1 MKSLIFSILIVIS
14 SGWLGLGLD
23 MLLGNDVT
31 EGLGKLFLLML
42 PTLAMVLFSIKRLGS
57 LGFHPHFKRHYKWYL
72 FAALFDIA
80 AFLIITGIGYLAGGI
95 EERMTGDLFSTILT
109 ASIATLP
116 VLFVKNIFEEI
127 NWRGFLFPR
136 LHEYM
141 GYQSASFLSSLIW
154 ATWHLPLWLVMT
166 PRTLLLEYSPYQNV
180 VVFVVTAYLAL
191 LNMGFLYNRIRLST
205 GSVWPTVLLHTMNN
219 AIVAALYANLHYMK
233 WFISP
238 GINGILYFAILLLV
252 NLYLEIK
259 HPSKPEQHA

>member
-1 MKSLIFSILIVIS
+1 METADKKYTVVIFSQPWNSAQQRLFDFTSQKLWGGVPNMKSLIFSILTVLF

-31 EGLGKLFLLML
+31 EGLGKLFLLM
-42 PTLAMVLFSIKRLGS
+42 
-57 LGFHPHFKRHYKWYL
+57 
-72 FAALFDIA
+72 
-80 AFLIITGIGYLAGGI
+80 IITGIGYLAGGI
-95 EERMTGDLFSTILT
+95 GERMTGDLFSTVLT
-109 ASIATLP
+109 ASIAKLP

-141 GYQSASFLSSLIW
+141 GYRSASFLSSLIW

-180 VVFVVTAYLAL
+180 AVFVVTAYLAL
-191 LNMGFLYNRIRLST
+191 LNMGFLYNRIRLLT

-233 WFISP
+233 WYISP
-238 GINGILYFAILLLV
+238 GINGILYFAVLLLV

-259 HPSKPEQHA
+259 HPIKPEQSIRLS